1 MSKMMFDNFKENTK
15 DFFLLP
21 DDGSGAKRKP
31 NLKNIYA
38 VLIGGF
44 VGWLIITITFGTKL
58 KALLKKVP
66 VLNMVFPKAKARY
79 NKAKASVAKRR
90 TAYRARRTRK

>member
-44 VGWLIITITFGTKL
+44 VGWLIITVTFGTKL
-58 KALLKKVP
+58 KALVKKVP
-66 VLNMVFPKAKARY
+66 VLNMVFPRAKATYSR
-79 NKAKASVAKRR
+79 AKASVARRR
-90 TAYRARRTRK
+90 TTYRAKRTRK

>member
-1 MSKMMFDNFKENTK
+1 MSKLMIENFKESTK

-21 DDGSGAKRKP
+21 DDGSGSKRKP
-31 NLKNIYA
+31 NLRNIYA

-44 VGWLIITITFGTKL
+44 IGWLVITLTFGTKL
-58 KALLKKVP
+58 KALLKRVP
-66 VLNMVFPKAKARY
+66 VLNMVFPKVKQRY
-79 NKAKASVAKRR
+79 TRAKASVAKRR

>member
-31 NLKNIYA
+31 NLKNVYA

-44 VGWLIITITFGTKL
+44 VGWLIITLTFGTKL
-58 KALLKKVP
+58 KALLKRVP
-66 VLNMVFPKAKARY
+66 VLNMIFPKAKARVQR
-79 NKAKASVAKRR
+79 AR
-90 TAYRARRTRK
+90 TAYRKRRTTRKTMR